1 MHTKCISQANYN
13 FSADANQKNKL
24 KPLRRG
30 EKKAFVVCK
39 VGVLDMSF
47 Y

>member
-1 MHTKCISQANYN
+1 MHTECISQANYN
-13 FSADANQKNKL
+13 FPADANQNKL
-24 KPLRRG
+24 KPLRGG
-30 EKKAFVVCK
+30 EKNVSVVCK